1 MPQVGD
7 KTHVV
12 DIVLLAE
19 RTLPPPEFSQSGVGA
34 STLALLSSAER
45 HKQQLQTPGFGASQ
59 GVGFWDSRTLAS
71 SSMNPSHTLYTPT
84 ETERATFALAKRR
97 LRCRP
102 FAHCQVNQ
110 ALEVGEA
117 LPQRWSGLHLR
128 HETDDDAYPHDA
140 HS

>member
-45 HKQQLQTPGFGASQ
+45 HKQQLQTYQVIQ
-59 GVGFWDSRTLAS
+59 GLGL
-71 SSMNPSHTLYTPT
+71 L
-84 ETERATFALAKRR
+84 RA
-97 LRCRP
+97 
-102 FAHCQVNQ
+102 
-110 ALEVGEA
+110 
-117 LPQRWSGLHLR
+117 
-128 HETDDDAYPHDA
+128 
-140 HS
+140 